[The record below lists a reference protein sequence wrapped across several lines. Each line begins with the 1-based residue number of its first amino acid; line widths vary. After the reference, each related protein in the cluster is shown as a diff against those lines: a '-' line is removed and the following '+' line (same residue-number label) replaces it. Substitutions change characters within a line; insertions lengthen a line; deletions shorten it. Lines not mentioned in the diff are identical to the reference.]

1 MSPKVRAVT
10 DKFVLET
17 TYEQPK
23 NMPPALFAEKTSGV
37 IATDLTRGPWSHGV
51 MHGGPICGLLSWV
64 VEVALN
70 RTDLICTRLTVE
82 ILSGVAVSSLEVSSQ
97 LVKNGR
103 KTAVVDG
110 QIHEH
115 GKLVARASSQWLA
128 PSEINSVIEN
138 RVPDIPAIR
147 ADPGSHPGMEYP
159 RPGFNADAIDMRVIE
174 GSTEEPGP
182 GRIWIRLDCPLID
195 GQETS
200 PFQRISTLS
209 DLGAAVGWENSYSG
223 GTYINTDVT
232 LQMIRKPQG
241 EWVFFESHVEKTY
254 QGIACCY
261 SNIYDEK
268 GLLGWVMQSQI
279 EAPEDITF

>member
-1 MSPKVRAVT
+1 MI
-10 DKFVLET
+10 DKIVLET
-17 TYEQPK
+17 TYQKPK
-23 NMPPALFAEKTSGV
+23 NMPPALFVENASGV
-37 IATDLTRGPWSHGV
+37 VATEMTRGPWSHGV
-51 MHGGPICGLLSWV
+51 MHGGPICGLLGWA
-64 VEVALN
+64 VETALS

-82 ILSGVAVSSLEVSSQ
+82 ILSGIGVTNLEVTSQ
-97 LVKNGR
+97 VIKNGR

-110 QIHEH
+110 QIREND
-115 GKLVARASSQWLA
+115 KLVGRASSQWLA
-128 PSEINSVIEN
+128 PSGISSATEN
-138 RVPDIPAIR
+138 RVPDIPPIR
-147 ADPGSHPGMEYP
+147 ADPGSHPDVEYP

-182 GRIWIRLDCPLID
+182 GRIWIRLDCPLIH

-200 PFQRISTLS
+200 PFQRISTLA
-209 DLGAAVGWENSYSG
+209 DLSAAVGWENSYSG

-232 LQMIRKPQG
+232 LQMIRKPED
-241 EWVFFESHVEKTY
+241 EWVFFESHVEKTH

-261 SNIYDEK
+261 SNIYDKK

>member
-1 MSPKVRAVT
+1 MI
-10 DKFVLET
+10 DKIVLET
-17 TYEQPK
+17 TYQEPQ
-23 NMPPALFAEKTSGV
+23 NIPPALFIKKASGV
-37 IATDLTRGPWSHGV
+37 VATELTRGPWSHGV
-51 MHGGPICGLLSWV
+51 MHGGPICGLLGWA
-64 VEVALN
+64 VETALS
-70 RTDLICTRLTVE
+70 RADLICTRLTVE
-82 ILSGVAVSSLEVSSQ
+82 ILSGIGVNNLEVTSQ
-97 LVKNGR
+97 VVKNGR

-110 QIHEH
+110 QIREND
-115 GKLVARASSQWLA
+115 KLVGRASSQWLA
-128 PSEINSVIEN
+128 PSGISPTTESSL
-138 RVPDIPAIR
+138 PDIPAIR
-147 ADPGSHPGMEYP
+147 ADPGSHPDMEYP

-182 GRIWIRLDCPLID
+182 GRIWIRLDCALIN

-200 PFQRISTLS
+200 PFQRISTLA

-232 LQMIRKPQG
+232 LQMIRKPED

-261 SNIYDEK
+261 SNIYDKK